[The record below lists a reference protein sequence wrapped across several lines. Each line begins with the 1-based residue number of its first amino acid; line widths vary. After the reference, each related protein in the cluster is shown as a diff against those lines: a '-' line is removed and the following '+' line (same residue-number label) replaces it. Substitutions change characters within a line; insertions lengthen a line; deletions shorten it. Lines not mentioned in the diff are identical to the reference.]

1 MKKGITL
8 TITAIIMTLLLS
20 ASTVSINIDLND
32 DIIKNNFHMENDS
45 AGTPYFEKTITA
57 GSRLD
62 IVNVELIPVS
72 QIEYTGSFVSMP
84 NPDMSLDGQVHFENT
99 PDCLWETASTGFS
112 GNNTIITLK
121 IYPYDKKNGI
131 VYTSFNAMFT
141 FEEKEPVSIKSSFDN
156 IYTKNADYIIP
167 VYSKEG
173 ASIDQYA
180 SLDMI
185 IITEAAFESRFND
198 YIMQS
203 RLLGMRTC
211 LFTTE
216 YIYSNYS
223 GADNAE
229 QIRNFIKDVYNTKG
243 IRYVLLGG
251 DVDIVPVRYIY
262 NDNYFYYGYV
272 PTDMYYAD
280 MDGDWNAD
288 RDNVIG
294 EVSQDLIDA
303 YPDLVVS
310 RLPFNCAEE
319 LDVLLGK
326 FFGYIYENNAQN
338 LDKWLLAGASLSEG
352 LSDGTGQRFNDRLVT
367 YPNTYS
373 YNHTKLYSPNIDTFN
388 YISYWSGDEQ
398 LNINS
403 FASRLTSGYHYINH
417 IDHSNEYWLGTGNLE
432 TYSEMYVSDSSR
444 INNDSG
450 TYSIMFSMGCS
461 PNGFDRESVSE
472 MLMNSS
478 RSSVT
483 SFMGFTRTGWT
494 SSQYMM
500 EEYWQV
506 LLDNSTMFAGDAFF
520 SAMDDPR
527 MYFRLA
533 VNMLG
538 FCNMP
543 VYKKTADSLT
553 LILPDSI
560 DGTGFTVSVLCG
572 LYAESNATVV
582 IYDGTDIYVTKTDA
596 KGEAHFEQT
605 LSDTSVI
612 VCASAV
618 SCIPV
623 IDTVKVSC
631 LLNISVQNLSQ
642 DILNPEM
649 FNFTIVS
656 NAEGTFNNVR
666 LDFAAADSN
675 ITISDYT
682 IISSIS
688 RGDTIRGSFYTSS
701 YKAPLQKTSV
711 NVGFFIDVSGLEF
724 SDSIPTVIYPD
735 SFSIIDFNIC
745 GDAYNADFIDTV
757 KIINRSSFSSSAQ
770 ISIRATSLDAQVKP
784 NEFSINYTKGDTI
797 LLTNIGLTNVSGNVD
812 LTLSPFT
819 VSIETNSR
827 EYNTLVTAQ
836 PIKDSVSLN
845 CSLLTGGIHLTH
857 NSAFSTGML
866 YRSQNNEQFVYLGD
880 FSENTGLFIDNTYSS
895 SNVRYYAVFFDNMDR
910 PACTTAVSTI
920 NAFVS
925 TSVSDVKLGASYYG
939 KLNGLKYYAKSSF
952 NSADLNNDG
961 YDEFVVLSDDGRIF
975 ILDKDL
981 NDITPFTLTM
991 AKYIETSPCIGDIDM
1006 NGKYDIIIPNGGG
1019 SDTTMFIVMN
1029 PFSKPE
1035 IKAVTG
1041 FGTLTASPV
1050 IADINASPGNELLI
1064 GSSKGFY
1071 VLSMNAAV
1079 LTSYTKNYPNIVGIS
1094 VAKDQGL
1101 MAILDYYGKLVM
1113 MDFTGKISSGFPF
1126 YCNEVTKA
1134 PVIITDLENDGN
1146 IEIMLGTTSG
1156 KLHAINENG
1165 TEKSGFPFI
1174 ASAPIYQSPVIA
1186 DFDNDN
1192 VYETVIMDLSGNV
1205 YIISNLGTCNAQY
1218 STGDANN
1225 TFNEPII
1232 ADVDLDSKQEIVVI
1246 SYSGNMHILN
1256 SLCQR
1261 EADVF
1266 SLNTNITCTPLASE
1280 LSAGSA
1286 PVIITKDLYGNI
1298 MKISFLSQ
1306 NKSPSGL
1313 EFPKTLYDK
1322 ANTAYI
1328 RNFTTLKDESATL
1341 IKNSMQDYFSID
1353 SNLILSTLRMSYSF
1367 SSTAPVTYTLYNKV
1381 GMSVYNGKI
1390 DTDKSSHSVDM
1401 KTLGL
1406 SSGEYFLMVKADKP
1420 YKEKILL
1427 LK

>member
-1 MKKGITL
+1 MKKGVTL
-8 TITAIIMTLLLS
+8 TITAIIVTLLLS
-20 ASTVSINIDLND
+20 AGTVSISIDLND
-32 DIIKNNFHMENDS
+32 DILKNNFHMENDS
-45 AGTPYFEKTITA
+45 AGTPYIEKTITA
-57 GSRLD
+57 NSRLD
-62 IVNVELIPVS
+62 IINVDIVPVS
-72 QIEYTGSFVSMP
+72 QREFSSMANMP

-99 PDCLWETASTGFS
+99 PECLWKMESAGFS

-121 IYPYDKKNGI
+121 LYPYDTENSI
-131 VYTSFNAMFT
+131 VYTSFNATLT
-141 FEEKEPVSIKSSFDN
+141 FEEKESVSLKSSFDN
-156 IYTKNADYIIP
+156 IYTNNADYIIP
-167 VYSKEG
+167 VYSKDG
-173 ASIDQYA
+173 AIMEQYA

-185 IITEAAFESRFND
+185 IITKAAFEAQFND
-198 YIMQS
+198 YILQS

-216 YIYSNYS
+216 YIYANYNGS
-223 GADNAE
+223 DNAE
-229 QIRNFIKDVYNTKG
+229 QIRNFIKDVYSTRG
-243 IRYVLLGG
+243 IRYVLIGG
-251 DVDIVPVRYIY
+251 DIDIVPVRYAY
-262 NDNYFYYGYV
+262 NDNYFYYGNV

-280 MDGDWNAD
+280 MDGDWNGD

-319 LDVLLGK
+319 LDVLIGK
-326 FFGYIYENNAQN
+326 FFGYIYENNAGN
-338 LDKWLLAGASLSEG
+338 LDKWLLAGASLSEV
-352 LSDGTGQRFNDRLVT
+352 LSDGTGQRFSDRLVT

-388 YISYWSGDEQ
+388 YISYWSGDGQ
-398 LNINS
+398 LDINS
-403 FASRLTSGYHYINH
+403 FASHMSSGYHYINH

-432 TYSEMYVSDSSR
+432 TYSEMYVSDSTR

-483 SFMGFTRTGWT
+483 SFVGFTRTGWT
-494 SSQYMM
+494 SSQYLM
-500 EEYWQV
+500 EEYWQI

-553 LILPDSI
+553 MVLPDSI
-560 DGTGFTVSVLCG
+560 DETAFTVSVFSG
-572 LYAESNATVV
+572 SYAKSNATVTV
-582 IYDGTDIYVTKTDA
+582 YDGTDIYAAKTDA
-596 KGEAHFEQT
+596 KGEAHFVQT
-605 LSDTSVI
+605 LSGTYVI

-623 IDTVKVSC
+623 IDTVNVSC
-631 LLNISVQNLSQ
+631 IPNIIVQDLSQ
-642 DILNPEM
+642 DTLNPEM

-656 NAEGTFNNVR
+656 LAEDTYKNVR
-666 LDFAAADSN
+666 LDFVSADSVL
-675 ITISDYT
+675 TISDYT

-688 RGDTIRGSFYTSS
+688 KDDTIRGSFHASF
-701 YKAPLQKTSV
+701 YKAPLQKISV
-711 NVGFFIDVSGLEF
+711 NIGLFINESGLEF
-724 SDSIPTVIYPD
+724 SDSIPTAIYPD
-735 SFSIIDFNIC
+735 SFSIIGFEIC
-745 GDAYNADFIDTV
+745 GDAYNAAFIDTV
-757 KIINRSSFSSSAQ
+757 KIISRSTFSSTAT
-770 ISIRATSLDAQVKP
+770 ISINATSLDAQVKP
-784 NEFSINYTKGDTI
+784 NEHIVNYAHGDTI
-797 LLTNIGLTNVSGNVD
+797 LLTNIGLTNINGYTD

-827 EYNTLVTAQ
+827 QYNTAVTAQ
-836 PIKDSVSLN
+836 PAETSVDLT
-845 CSLLTGGIHLTH
+845 CRLLVNGVYITH
-857 NSAFSTGML
+857 NSPFATGLL
-866 YRSQNNEQFVYLGD
+866 YRSENNEPFICMGN
-880 FSENTGLFIDNTYSS
+880 FSENTGLYIDDNYSS
-895 SNVRYYAVFFDNMDR
+895 SNVRYYGVFFDNMDR
-910 PACTTAVSTI
+910 PACTTAVYSV

-925 TSVSDVKLGASYYG
+925 TSVSGVKLGASYYG
-939 KLNGLKYYAKSSF
+939 KINGLKYYAKSSF

-961 YDEFVVLSDDGRIF
+961 FDEFVVLSDDGRVF

-1006 NGKYDIIIPNGGG
+1006 NGKFDIVIPNGSG

-1035 IKAVTG
+1035 IKVVTG
-1041 FGTLTASPV
+1041 LGTLTASPV
-1050 IADINASPGNELLI
+1050 IADIHAGAGNEILI

-1071 VLSMNAAV
+1071 VLSMDAAV
-1079 LTSYTKNYPNIVGIS
+1079 LTSYTKSYPNIVGIS
-1094 VAKDQGL
+1094 VAKDQGFL
-1101 MAILDYYGKLVM
+1101 TILDYYGKLVM
-1113 MDFTGKISSGFPF
+1113 MDFAGKICSGFPF

-1134 PVIITDLENDGN
+1134 PVIMTDLENDGN

-1165 TEKSGFPFI
+1165 TEKNGFPFI

-1192 VYETVIMDLSGNV
+1192 VYEAVIMDLSGNV
-1205 YIISNLGTCNAQY
+1205 YIVSNSGNCNAQY

-1232 ADVDLDSKQEIVVI
+1232 ADVDLDSKQEIVII
-1246 SYSGNMHILN
+1246 SYSGNMHILD
-1256 SLCQR
+1256 SQCRR
-1261 EADVF
+1261 EGDVF
-1266 SLNTNITCTPLASE
+1266 SMNTNITCTPIASE

-1322 ANTAYI
+1322 SNTAYI
-1328 RNFTTLKDESATL
+1328 RNFTTMKDESATL
-1341 IKNSMQDYFSID
+1341 VKGTVQDYFSID
-1353 SNLILSTLRMSYSF
+1353 TNLVSSTLKMAYSF
-1367 SSTAPVTYTLYNKV
+1367 SSKTPVNYTLYNKA
-1381 GMSVYNGKI
+1381 GMSVYNGQI
-1390 DTDKSSHSVDM
+1390 DTDKNSHSVNM